1 MTTSTYPSSNIN
13 SGSEKS
19 NLDSV
24 SSSSGVFDQHL
35 ADKAIASVNEQA
47 DRARA
52 AAQRLNTA
60 TTEYVTNHPVRSM
73 VMAAFFGAAFA
84 MILGSR
90 VSRH

>member
-1 MTTSTYPSSNIN
+1 MTPSTYSPSSNN
-13 SGSEKS
+13 AGSEKS

-24 SSSSGVFDQHL
+24 GSSNNVIDHHL

-60 TTEYVTNHPVRSM
+60 TTEYVSNHPMRSM

-84 MILGSR
+84 MVLGSR
-90 VSRH
+90 VGRH